1 MKSKNIP
8 KTHFFTQEDLHT
20 FELQQIFTACSVWY
34 NEGMNNQIA
43 TYDLFVRDMPKNR
56 NFLLFGGTEEIIE
69 NLKKWKYSEKEVNN
83 LIEFGIISEN
93 FAQYLRKFKFTGDVY
108 ALPEGSV
115 FFPNEPVIRIVAPL
129 IEGNLLTM
137 FLLNSATSNTIFLSK
152 VIRSVIAAK
161 DKAVITG
168 AAMRAHS
175 FESAF
180 KYGRASYIAGALGA
194 NTIPSFVT
202 KYNLPRLTTSVK
214 AYHAVIKS
222 FPTEIEAMRK
232 TAGLFP
238 NMMDFMVD
246 TYNFEKGVENTI
258 KVALELKEK
267 GNSIKG
273 ITIDSGDL
281 YERAVI
287 ARKMLDDAGFKEV
300 EITLASNLDEYKIN
314 ELIKRNV
321 PANKFILVTEAITV
335 ADDPKLEVVYKLSEI
350 RDKDKIIPKAKLTEG
365 KQSLPGRK
373 QVFRVY
379 ENGKMVKDI
388 IGLEDEQLGE
398 PLLIKVIDEGKIIYN
413 LPSLD
418 QLREYVKCQIKMLP
432 ESLKSITKG
441 HNYNIE
447 TSKKIKE
454 MMDSFRESIVG

>member
-1 MKSKNIP
+1 MTSNNIP
-8 KTHFFTQEDLHT
+8 KTHFFTEEDLHT

-34 NEGMNNQIA
+34 DKGMNNLIA

-56 NFLLFGGTEEIIE
+56 NFLLFGGVEEIIE
-69 NLKKWKYSEKEVNN
+69 NLKNWKYSEEEVKN
-83 LIEFGIISEN
+83 LLEFKIISEN
-93 FAQYLRKFKFTGDVY
+93 FAQYLRNFKFTGEIY
-108 ALPEGSV
+108 AMPEGTV
-115 FFPNEPVIRIVAPL
+115 FFPNEPILKVVAPL

-137 FLLNSATSNTIFLSK
+137 FLLNATTSNTIFLSK

-161 DKAVITG
+161 DKFVITG

-194 NTIPSFVT
+194 NTIPSYVS

-222 FPTEIEAMRK
+222 FPSEIEAMRETSK
-232 TAGLFP
+232 LFP

-246 TYNFEKGVENTI
+246 TYNFKKGVENAI
-258 KVALELKEK
+258 KVALELKQK

-281 YERAVI
+281 YEQSSI
-287 ARKMLDDAGFKEV
+287 ARKMLNDAGLKDI
-300 EITLASNLDEYKIN
+300 EITLASNLDEYKID
-314 ELIKRNV
+314 ELIKKNV

-335 ADDPKLEVVYKLSEI
+335 ADDPKLEVVYKLSEL
-350 RDKDKIIPKAKLTEG
+350 RDKDKIMPKAKLTGG

-379 ENGKMVKDI
+379 ENDKMIKDF
-388 IGLEDEQLGE
+388 IGLENEDLGNQ
-398 PLLIKVIDEGKIIYN
+398 LLIKMIDNGKVIYD
-413 LPSLD
+413 LPPLEEIK
-418 QLREYVKCQIKMLP
+418 EYVKNQLKSLP
-432 ESLKSITKG
+432 ENLKSISE
-441 HNYNIE
+441 NYDYKVDISNKLNILLYEFKE
-447 TSKKIKE
+447 TIN
-454 MMDSFRESIVG
+454 